1 MRVRILSS
9 PAWRGGYHLNTIG
22 SIALITGI
30 AGLAGYMALTAFTSW
45 RPPRSISTAA
55 IAGLL
60 LLTCV
65 GLILVTIASGGRS
78 LHTGG

>member
-1 MRVRILSS
+1 MV
-9 PAWRGGYHLNTIG
+9 
-22 SIALITGI
+22 
-30 AGLAGYMALTAFTSW
+30 LTALTSW
-45 RPPRSISTAA
+45 RPPRSISTAF

-60 LLTCV
+60 ILTCV